1 MTTLHHPDDELLMS
15 YAAGALNEAHA
26 AVIACHLE
34 FCERCRERVAEME
47 IIGGAFLDAMVLTDV
62 EKSDEAFMTRAMARF
77 HREVQYAP
85 RSLRPAAP
93 DPGDENIMPRPLARA
108 TGLRRDIIPWQPL
121 SRGVGYCSLPVL
133 RGSGSLRLINIKPG
147 AAMEAHS
154 HTQDQ
159 LMLVLWGAFTL
170 EGKRFQRGD
179 VARIEAG
186 LAHQPSADSGEG
198 MVCLAAFAEPEPVH
212 AHHHTH

>member
-34 FCERCRERVAEME
+34 FCEQCRERVAEME
-47 IIGGAFLDAMVLTDV
+47 AIGGALLDAMALTDA
-62 EKSDEAFMTRAMARF
+62 EKADEAFLARTMTRFR
-77 HREVQYAP
+77 REVQHAP
-85 RSLRPAAP
+85 PAIRPAAP
-93 DPGDENIMPRPLARA
+93 DPGNETIMPRPLARA

-121 SRGVGYCSLPVL
+121 SRGVAYCSLPVL
-133 RGSGSLRLINIKPG
+133 RGPGSLRLINIKPG
-147 AAMEAHS
+147 AAMEQHS
-154 HTQDQ
+154 HGQDQ

-198 MVCLAAFAEPEPVH
+198 MVCLAAFGELEPVH
-212 AHHHTH
+212 AHHPTH